1 VKAIDRKLV
10 RDLLRMKGQV
20 LAIALIIVSGVAT
33 YVMFLSTM
41 DSLELTRDSFYREYG
56 FADAFVSLKRAPES
70 MKKRIGEVPG
80 VEAVETRVVSEV
92 KLKVRDFGEP
102 VTGRLVS
109 LPEHGQP
116 HINRLYLRK
125 GRLPDPS
132 RDFEAVISEAFAE
145 AHGLGP
151 GDEAGAVINGR
162 WRQLRIVGVALSPE
176 FVMQIRPGAL
186 SPDYKRYAIVWMGRK
201 AVETAYGMDGA
212 FNDAVM
218 KISHGVDER
227 ELLVRLDNLLARYGG
242 LGAYLREDQLSHRF
256 LNEEFKQLD
265 RSATIFPSI
274 FIGVAAFLLNVV
286 ITRIVSTQ
294 RDQLAALKAFG
305 YSNAAVGA
313 HYVKMVMAIV
323 AAGVLGGVVLGWW
336 FAGKLAGIYMVFY
349 RFPYLKMTLEAW
361 VVVSVALIAGLSALA
376 GAIFAVRRAA
386 LLAPAEALRPEPPAR
401 YSRSLVER
409 LPLGSSLS
417 QPTRMIIRGLERRPL
432 KSLLTVTGISL
443 SCAILVSGMFSGD
456 SIDYLIDVQ
465 FKRSQKE
472 DMSVAFI
479 EPSSWKAVYELEGM
493 EGVSNAEPLRF
504 VPVRLVN
511 ENRSYRTT
519 LQGIEPSNTLQKL
532 LDSSLEPFDIPP
544 RGIVLTDYLGEMLG
558 VRPGDMLTVEVLEGA
573 RPVVQVPVAGFVK
586 QYIGISGYM
595 EIESL
600 NRLAGEGRAVTGAL
614 LSIDRASLGGIYA
627 KMIEMPMVAGTA
639 VRADEIQNFYDT
651 QAEVLLFFTFIASVL
666 ASTIAFGV
674 IYNSA
679 RISLSERS
687 RELASLRVLGYTK
700 AEISYIFLG
709 ELAVLTLA
717 SLPMGF
723 LLGHGISAYIASALS
738 SDLYRIP
745 LVIKTDTYAFAAA
758 VVLASAVASGL
769 IVRYRLGRLDLV
781 EALKARE

>member
-1 VKAIDRKLV
+1 
-10 RDLLRMKGQV
+10 MKGQV
-20 LAIALIIVSGVAT
+20 LAIVLIIVSGVAT

-41 DSLELTRDSFYREYG
+41 DSLTLTRDAFYREYG

-70 MKKRIGEVPG
+70 IKKRIEEIPG
-80 VEAVETRVVSEV
+80 VQAVETRVVAEV

-109 LPEHGQP
+109 LPERGEP
-116 HINRLYLRK
+116 RINRLYLRN

-132 RDFEAVISEAFAE
+132 REDEAVVSEAFAE
-145 AHGLGP
+145 AHGLEP

-162 WRQLRIVGVALSPE
+162 WRRLRIVGVALSPE
-176 FVMQIRPGAL
+176 FVMQVRPGAL

-201 AVETAYGMDGA
+201 AIATAYGMDGA
-212 FNDAVM
+212 FNDAVIEM
-218 KISHGVDER
+218 AQGARAH
-227 ELLVRLDNLLARYGG
+227 ELMTRLDGLLARYGG
-242 LGAYLREDQLSHRF
+242 LGSYLREDQLSHRF
-256 LNEEFKQLD
+256 LNEEFKQLE
-265 RSATIFPSI
+265 RSATIFPAI

-323 AAGVLGGVVLGWW
+323 AVGVAGGVLLGWW
-336 FAGKLAGIYMVFY
+336 FGGKLAGIYMVFY
-349 RFPYLKMTLEAW
+349 RFPYLKMTLGPG
-361 VVVSVALIAGLSALA
+361 VVISVALITGLSALA

-386 LLAPAEALRPEPPAR
+386 ALAPAEALRPEPPAR
-401 YSRSLVER
+401 YSRSLIER
-409 LPLGSSLS
+409 FSLGKALS
-417 QPTRMIIRGLERRPL
+417 QPTRMIIRSLERRPL
-432 KSLLTVTGISL
+432 KSLLSITGISM
-443 SCAILVSGMFSGD
+443 SCAILVAGMFSGD

-472 DMSVAFI
+472 DMSVTFI
-479 EPSSWKAVYELEGM
+479 EPSSWKALYELKGM
-493 EGVSNAEPLRF
+493 EGVRKSEPLRA
-504 VPVRLVN
+504 VPVRLRN
-511 ENRSYRTT
+511 ANRSYRTSI
-519 LQGIEPSNTLQKL
+519 QGIDPSNTMQKL
-532 LDSSLEPFDIPP
+532 LDSSLEPVDIPP

-573 RPVVQVPVAGFVK
+573 RPVALLPVAGLVK

-595 EIESL
+595 DIDSL
-600 NRLAGEGRAVTGAL
+600 NRLTGEGRAITGAL
-614 LSIDRASLGGIYA
+614 LAIDRERIDAIYK
-627 KMIEMPMVAGTA
+627 KMIDMPMVAGTA
-639 VRADEIQNFYDT
+639 VRADEIKNFYDT
-651 QAEVLLFFTFIASVL
+651 QAEVLLFFTFIATLL

-679 RISLSERS
+679 RIALSERN

-717 SLPMGF
+717 SLPLGF
-723 LLGHGISAYIASALS
+723 VLGHSISAYIAGALS

-758 VVLASAVASGL
+758 VVLASAVVSGL